1 MAKETKLQKAFSELK
16 KNPPAIIAKTR
27 KQKGKKAAEKQRT
40 AIALSKA
47 GKSRKN
53 RSA

>member
-1 MAKETKLQKAFSELK
+1 VAKKTKLQKAFSELK

-27 KQKGKKAAEKQRT
+27 KKKGKKAAKEQRI

-47 GKSRKN
+47 GQSRKN